1 MYNKKFISETDEQLM
16 KLFQSGNRDAFDEIC
31 LRYKDKAVNF
41 LFRFVGDRAAAQDLA
56 QNSFLKVYMNKD
68 SYREIAKF
76 STWFYTIASNL
87 AKTEL
92 RKNKRRQTLPFSAV
106 GDDDREFIASAPID
120 DHEDEQSGIK
130 NDHKIIHQSLIELDE
145 EFRNIIIF
153 RDIQE
158 LSYDEISKIIQIPL
172 GTVKSRINR
181 GRLKLKEIIK
191 KKGVKQY

>member
-1 MYNKKFISETDEQLM
+1 MDIIDKTVLTDENLIAN
-16 KLFQSGNRDAFDEIC
+16 FQKGDKDAFNQIVM
-31 LRYKDKAVNF
+31 RYKDKLTNF
-41 LFRFVGDRAAAQDLA
+41 IYRYTYDIDGAEDLA
-56 QNSFLKVYMNKD
+56 QDTLLKVYINKD

-106 GDDDREFIASAPID
+106 GADDREFIASAPID
-120 DHEDEQSGIK
+120 QHEDEQSGIR
-130 NDHKIIHQSLIELDE
+130 NDNKIIHESLKELDE

-191 KKGVKQY
+191 NKGVKRY

>member
-1 MYNKKFISETDEQLM
+1 MYNKKFVSETDEQLM
-16 KLFQSGNRDAFDEIC
+16 KLFQKGDRSAFDEIC

-41 LFRFVGDRAAAQDLA
+41 LFRFVGDHAAAQDLA
-56 QNSFLKVYMNKD
+56 QNSFLKVYINKD
-68 SYREIAKF
+68 SYKEIAKF

-106 GDDDREFIASAPID
+106 GDDDSEFIASAPTD

-145 EFRNIIIF
+145 EFRNIIIAYF
-153 RDIQE
+153 HNDAHTHKLDEYGRILDMNNMDYSLSFE
-158 LSYDEISKIIQIPL
+158 LEILYDL
-172 GTVKSRINR
+172 
-181 GRLKLKEIIK
+181 
-191 KKGVKQY
+191 